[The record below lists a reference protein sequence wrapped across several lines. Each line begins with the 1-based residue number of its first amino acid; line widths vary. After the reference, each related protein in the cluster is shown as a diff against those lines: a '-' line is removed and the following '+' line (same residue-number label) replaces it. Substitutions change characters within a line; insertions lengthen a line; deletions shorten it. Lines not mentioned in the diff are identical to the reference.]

1 MRREGADPNFLSS
14 VFDGLRLDP
23 WVLIPTSF
31 MLLRRDFEQLPET
44 LKELEPLQRLN
55 ILCKLI
61 PYVFPKV
68 DSVTHKL
75 GEPELPLKNW
85 FEI

>member
-1 MRREGADPNFLSS
+1 
-14 VFDGLRLDP
+14 
-23 WVLIPTSF
+23 
-31 MLLRRDFEQLPET
+31 MLLRRDLEQLPET
-44 LKELEPLQRLN
+44 LKELEPLQRLK

-61 PYVFPKV
+61 PYVLPKV

-75 GEPELPLKNW
+75 GELELPQKNW

>member
-1 MRREGADPNFLSS
+1 
-14 VFDGLRLDP
+14 
-23 WVLIPTSF
+23 
-31 MLLRRDFEQLPET
+31 MLLRRDLEQLPET
-44 LKELEPLQRLN
+44 LKELEPLQRLK

-61 PYVFPKV
+61 PYVLPKV

-75 GEPELPLKNW
+75 GELELTQKNW

>member
-1 MRREGADPNFLSS
+1 
-14 VFDGLRLDP
+14 
-23 WVLIPTSF
+23 

-61 PYVFPKV
+61 PYVLPKV

-75 GEPELPLKNW
+75 GESELPQ
-85 FEI
+85 

>member
-1 MRREGADPNFLSS
+1 
-14 VFDGLRLDP
+14 
-23 WVLIPTSF
+23 

-61 PYVFPKV
+61 PYVLPKV

-75 GEPELPLKNW
+75 GEPELPQENCLKNKLLLLLY
-85 FEI
+85 